1 MKAIG
6 TTGPRPA
13 DDSAALV
20 AFDAPEPDLRPR
32 DLLVSVRAVSLNPVD
47 AKVRSSRQPEAGQTS
62 ILGYD
67 AAGVVTAVG
76 ADVSLFKV
84 GDPVFYAGQID
95 RPGSNAERQA
105 VDERIVGHKPDSL
118 DFAEAAVLPLTA
130 ITAWELLFDRM
141 KAGREEDETLLVVG
155 GAGGV
160 GSILIQLARALTRL
174 RVVATASRPE
184 TRAWCLDM
192 GAHAVIDHTGP
203 IDEAMA
209 AAGERPPK
217 YIASLTHTPAHFE
230 FLARAVAVQGV
241 IGAIDDFDGL
251 PIQLLKSRTAGFVWE
266 FMFARSLHQ
275 TPDMIEQHRILNEIS
290 RLVDAGALRSTL
302 TANLGPMSVETLLE
316 GHRQLE
322 SGSTIGKVALD
333 GL

>member
-13 DDSAALV
+13 DDPAALV

-84 GDPVFYAGQID
+84 GDPVFYAGQIG

-105 VDERIVGHKPDSL
+105 VDERIVGRKPDSL
-118 DFAEAAVLPLTA
+118 GFAEAAVLPLTA

-141 KAGREEDETLLVVG
+141 KAGREEDETLLVIG

-160 GSILIQLARALTRL
+160 GSVLIQLARALTRL

-230 FLARAVAVQGV
+230 SLARAVAVQGV

-290 RLVDAGALRSTL
+290 RLVDAGDLRSTL
-302 TANLGPMSVETLLE
+302 TANLGPMSVETLLQ